1 MPIIADKNKIT
12 QFESKFEDV
21 NAQKNVVLGLL
32 KIGLLSPRGAYKY
45 LPGLPKFRVP
55 VHQYFKFLI
64 FLFRKM
70 ESMRFINLTVNHN

>member
-1 MPIIADKNKIT
+1 MRFKIIKTNCRIQATPSSINFRIYNINYTSFLNFK
-12 QFESKFEDV
+12 DV

-55 VHQYFKFLI
+55 VH
-64 FLFRKM
+64 
-70 ESMRFINLTVNHN
+70 